1 MSIVKPTTRRWTR
14 AEYYHLAE
22 LGWFRNQRVELIEG
36 EIIQM
41 PPQKN
46 FHAVAIGL
54 AEQAL
59 EGAFGPGHWVRT
71 QLPLH
76 LRPRSAP
83 EPYVAVVPG
92 SPRDYA
98 TRDHPTTALLIVEVS
113 DTTLAYDRSRKA
125 SLHARTGISDYW
137 IVNLIDRQLELRR
150 NPVPDRTQRYRF
162 GYADVL
168 MLSAADHVI
177 PLAAPAAR
185 IAVADLLP

>member
-1 MSIVKPTTRRWTR
+1 MSIVKPTARRWTR
-14 AEYYHLAE
+14 AEYYRLAE
-22 LGWFRNQRVELIEG
+22 LGLFRKERVELIEG

-59 EGAFGPGHWVRT
+59 QAAFGPGHWIRI
-71 QLPLH
+71 QAPLH

-83 EPYVAVVPG
+83 EPDLAVVPG
-92 SPRDYA
+92 HPRDYA
-98 TRDHPTTALLIVEVS
+98 TSDHPTMALLIVEVS
-113 DTTLAYDRSRKA
+113 DTTLAYDRTRKA
-125 SLHARTGISDYW
+125 SLYARAGIADYW
-137 IVNLIDRQLELRR
+137 IINLIDQRLEVRRQ
-150 NPVPDRTQRYRF
+150 PVRDRSQRY
-162 GYADVL
+162 GWAYADL
-168 MLSAADHVI
+168 LSLAAADHVT